1 MWNEL
6 GFCDSLILKK
16 KKYHSVDILERTWRI
31 DLHVLENVWESWG
44 NVVLSQ
50 LEEIGAFVNVFE
62 YLNVLQKWY
71 KSPSKLW

>member
-16 KKYHSVDILERTWRI
+16 KKYHSVDILERTLRI
-31 DLHVLENVWESWG
+31 DLHVLEQNSSWG